1 MTKKQAIQEIKEL
14 IKSGLTE
21 EQALSSLTAKEIY
34 PQ

>member
-1 MTKKQAIQEIKEL
+1 L

-34 PQ
+34 PQW